1 MYNENKWD
9 FSHINCWVFD
19 LDDTLYPNNSGVWSQ
34 IDQKITLYIKNCLQV
49 EEAEAQRLRK
59 HFRQSYG
66 GALNGLIQEYSV
78 DKADYLENVH
88 DVDYSRIAPNPQLGK
103 KIANLPGRKFIFT
116 NGDRPHAER
125 TLKQLEIDNAFEDI
139 FDIVAANYLPKPFI
153 ETYQSFLEQF
163 SINPLKTVMV
173 EDNLANLSTCKTLGM
188 FNVLIA
194 DNMPSEAMSF
204 VDIHVSEIDIFMEKI
219 EQLRS

>member
-139 FDIVAANYLPKPFI
+139 FDIVAANYLPKPYI
-153 ETYQSFLEQF
+153 VTYQSFLEQF